1 MNKSKV
7 FWIILITV
15 IVVSIV
21 WNKAS
26 SYFAGQMT
34 AKMRS
39 MPIKV
44 ETKTIEEKN
53 INIQYDYVGRI
64 EAKDE
69 LKVVSRV
76 NGYLQKKYYKDGDF
90 VKKGQDLLLIEPDEY
105 IIAVKNAEAALRRT
119 QASYDNSLVEL
130 NRAKELI
137 KGDYVSRSYYDNAY
151 AKYAADKASVDAA
164 KADLAK
170 KKLDLSYTRIKAP
183 FNGKIGELYITEG
196 NYVTAQTGEIATLVS
211 MDPIYASFTVKR
223 DDLRAFYKSK
233 NGVGFVDAKVSLKL
247 SDGSEYD
254 ESGKV
259 DFIDNEINKDLGT
272 IMLRATFSNK
282 NNKLI
287 PNDFVRV
294 ILTSNYKTVVT
305 LVPQDAVLENVN
317 SKYVWVID
325 ENNTAKQK
333 DIKVNGQ
340 FEKSWIVT
348 EGLQPGDVVIS
359 TNLQSI
365 RSGSKVQVVE
375 SEKTEDIKTNNAE
388 SEDNEQITTNKENT
402 K

>member
-1 MNKSKV
+1 MSTENKDKLP
-7 FWIILITV
+7 II
-15 IVVSIV
+15 
-21 WNKAS
+21 
-26 SYFAGQMT
+26 G
-34 AKMRS
+34 
-39 MPIKV
+39 V
-44 ETKTIEEKN
+44 E
-53 INIQYDYVGRI
+53 QFMDYYNNHNY
-64 EAKDE
+64 E
-69 LKVVSRV
+69 
-76 NGYLQKKYYKDGDF
+76 
-90 VKKGQDLLLIEPDEY
+90 
-105 IIAVKNAEAALRRT
+105 
-119 QASYDNSLVEL
+119 DN
-130 NRAKELI
+130 
-137 KGDYVSRSYYDNAY
+137 
-151 AKYAADKASVDAA
+151 
-164 KADLAK
+164 
-170 KKLDLSYTRIKAP
+170 
-183 FNGKIGELYITEG
+183 
-196 NYVTAQTGEIATLVS
+196 
-211 MDPIYASFTVKR
+211 M
-223 DDLRAFYKSK
+223 
-233 NGVGFVDAKVSLKL
+233 
-247 SDGSEYD
+247 
-254 ESGKV
+254 
-259 DFIDNEINKDLGT
+259 FIDGHINPDYNSFKKTGLIAKILEDHFEDFYEINKDLGT